1 MTVNI
6 EAALG
11 KYGSVGNG
19 GAVPP
24 RPVRNLLFNCDHL
37 PCTADGQL
45 LQKIKAMV
53 EKVNEAKGY
62 KKIKMTISSFQSRN
76 QVSMEKRS
84 FSKTNDRIS
93 RPPDQC
99 SVSFEKCAQL
109 NISQSTMLLVPLLLV
124 ISSILKCTISIEIV
138 CPDQCTCNKSSNIE
152 DYANHLQSKQ
162 SVAVHCLLG
171 GLKDE
176 SLAKLVQRLPSG
188 TTTLRFTRLNQLQ
201 HLHLI
206 RCGLYSL
213 GKRVLVKMKNL
224 NTLHLEDNS
233 ISHIGPDTF
242 DDTEQLQ
249 KLVLRNNNLPLDALP
264 TGSFAYLKSLQILD
278 LSYNKK
284 RGPFA
289 ANIFSGLINLRQLAL
304 DGDPLLQQ
312 DWRAFD
318 DLPNI
323 EKLLLHNCEISST
336 PPEYALRKNIRL
348 KHLDLSANALTSSDL
363 GYLIG
368 RLPAI
373 EELNISKN
381 RRLLT
386 ELTAGAFAHA
396 RLKSLNL
403 AENGLGQ
410 LTNASSY
417 QQQHHSTLMVLLN
430 GSRLEH
436 INLCN
441 NGFRQFQSSMLVS
454 SRKTISK
461 LNLCGNQLRF
471 VDDQMTKEMYK
482 LNLLDLSD
490 NRIETLP
497 IHLPSQFSNLLL
509 LNLSGNAIST
519 LHPEHMRTLKKLKI
533 LDISR
538 CKLTQLP
545 GYLLDLTY
553 SFDQIYLHDNPWS
566 CRCEVGPLKKFL
578 QKNKHKHSLRQVQC
592 ITPKDMQGLSVISI
606 DEQHSD
612 CILGHAQQST
622 RLKSKSSLFVIIIG
636 MTLIVL
642 LVNVTIVILCIY
654 NRPNGTYRTHEENY
668 EHCRILDLPVSQT
681 VAVKSQSPTSK
692 QLLSETIQLRSD

>member
-19 GAVPP
+19 AAVPP

-45 LQKIKAMV
+45 LQKIKSNARVVKVSRQPPSNCTGLVNDAIQTDQSLSTTRLAM
-53 EKVNEAKGY
+53 
-62 KKIKMTISSFQSRN
+62 
-76 QVSMEKRS
+76 
-84 FSKTNDRIS
+84 
-93 RPPDQC
+93 
-99 SVSFEKCAQL
+99 
-109 NISQSTMLLVPLLLV
+109 SQGQ
-124 ISSILKCTISIEIV
+124 CTISTGIV
-138 CPDQCTCNKSSNIE
+138 CPDQCTCNKSSNIQ
-152 DYANHLQSKQ
+152 DYANHFHSKQ
-162 SVAVHCLLG
+162 PVAVHCLLG
-171 GLKDE
+171 GLKDKNF
-176 SLAKLVQRLPSG
+176 AKLVQRLPSG
-188 TTTLRFTRLNQLQ
+188 TTTLWVVGSEINPNNFSMSEEFIRLNQLQ

-224 NTLHLEDNS
+224 NTLHLEENL

-242 DDTEQLQ
+242 DNTEQLQ

-304 DGDPLLQQ
+304 DGDLLMQQ

-323 EKLLLHNCEISST
+323 EKLLLHNCEISSS

-348 KHLDLSANALTSSDL
+348 KYLDLSANALTSTDL

-381 RRLLT
+381 RRLLA

-403 AENGLGQ
+403 AGNGLGQ

-417 QQQHHSTLMVLLN
+417 QQQHHSALMTLLN
-430 GSRLEH
+430 GSRLEQ

-441 NGFRQFQSSMLVS
+441 NGFQQFQSSMLVS
-454 SRKTISK
+454 SQKTISK
-461 LNLCGNQLRF
+461 LSLCGNQLRF
-471 VDDQMTKEMYK
+471 VDDQMTKDMYK

-497 IHLPSQFSNLLL
+497 IHLPSQFSNLVL

-519 LHPEHMRTLKKLKI
+519 LHPEHMHSLKKLKV

-545 GYLLDLTY
+545 GYMLDLTN

-606 DEQHSD
+606 DEQNSN

-654 NRPNGTYRTHEENY
+654 NRPNGTYRTHEEND
-668 EHCRILDLPVSQT
+668 ERCHILDLPVSQT
-681 VAVKSQSPTSK
+681 AVVKSLSPKSK
-692 QLLSETIQLRSD
+692 QLLSDNSVTL

>member
-1 MTVNI
+1 MSMAIGTGLKRGVVLESI
-6 EAALG
+6 RVAA
-11 KYGSVGNG
+11 KIDKE
-19 GAVPP
+19 
-24 RPVRNLLFNCDHL
+24 RPVV
-37 PCTADGQL
+37 G
-45 LQKIKAMV
+45 
-53 EKVNEAKGY
+53 
-62 KKIKMTISSFQSRN
+62 
-76 QVSMEKRS
+76 
-84 FSKTNDRIS
+84 
-93 RPPDQC
+93 QC
-99 SVSFEKCAQL
+99 SVSFQKRAQL
-109 NISQSTMLLVPLLLV
+109 NISQSMMMLLVPLLV
-124 ISSILKCTISIEIV
+124 ISILKCTISTGIV

-152 DYANHLQSKQ
+152 DYANHFHSKQ
-162 SVAVHCLLG
+162 PVAVHCLLG
-171 GLKDE
+171 GLKDKNF
-176 SLAKLVQRLPSG
+176 AKLVQRLPSG
-188 TTTLRFTRLNQLQ
+188 TTTLWFIRLNQLQ

-224 NTLHLEDNS
+224 NTLHLEENL

-242 DDTEQLQ
+242 DNTEQLQ

-304 DGDPLLQQ
+304 DGDLLMQQ

-323 EKLLLHNCEISST
+323 EKLLLHNCEISSS

-348 KHLDLSANALTSSDL
+348 KHLDLSANALTSTDL

-403 AENGLGQ
+403 AGNGLGQ

-417 QQQHHSTLMVLLN
+417 QQQHHSALMTLLN
-430 GSRLEH
+430 GSRLEQ

-441 NGFRQFQSSMLVS
+441 NGFQQFQSSMLVS
-454 SRKTISK
+454 SQKTISK
-461 LNLCGNQLRF
+461 LSLCGNQLRF
-471 VDDQMTKEMYK
+471 VDDQMTKDMYK

-497 IHLPSQFSNLLL
+497 IHLPSQFSNLVL

-519 LHPEHMRTLKKLKI
+519 LHPEHMHSLKKLKV

-545 GYLLDLTY
+545 GYMLDLTN

-606 DEQHSD
+606 DEQNSN

-654 NRPNGTYRTHEENY
+654 NRPNGTYRTHEEND
-668 EHCRILDLPVSQT
+668 ERCHILDLPVSQT
-681 VAVKSQSPTSK
+681 AVVKSLSPKSK
-692 QLLSETIQLRSD
+692 QLLSDNSVTL